1 VLSNSLSFTLTHS
14 CTRSPLPSSLCA
26 HALSLTICEL
36 QQPLIGICPAKAIL
50 GTDSILWRQTEDKTH
65 PHPAIESSAIQA
77 GLDHNHS
84 HFILVE
90 DEVGTGFGA
99 ENALRG
105 EFEKFLGTLAFVSRE
120 GATQE
125 NEEKDAK
132 KENEK
137 KDAGTNSQ
145 TCSQLYILSFL

>member
-1 VLSNSLSFTLTHS
+1 MHALSPPF
-14 CTRSPLPSSLCA
+14 SPSLCA
-26 HALSLTICEL
+26 HALSLTIYEL
-36 QQPLIGICPAKAIL
+36 QQPLIGICPAKVVL

-65 PHPAIESSAIQA
+65 THPAIESSAMQA

-105 EFEKFLGTLAFVSRE
+105 EFEKFLGTLAFVSHE
-120 GATQE
+120 GS
-125 NEEKDAK
+125 K
-132 KENEK
+132 KENEN
-137 KDAGTNSQ
+137 KDACTNSQ
-145 TCSQLYILSFL
+145 KCSQLYILTFI